1 MSLPNFLL
9 IGAYKA
15 GTTSLHR
22 YLREHPSVFMPRL
35 KEPNFFALEGGGKTP
50 PHRDHGSDILE
61 YQDYVR
67 LFQGAEDET
76 ALGEASP
83 MYLQSPQAPV
93 RIRHYIPH
101 ARLLVS
107 LRDPADA
114 VYSSYVM
121 DVRNGHEERGFSH
134 VLKQLTQ
141 DLTINPAAAPFYHQQ
156 LSRYYALFPRHQL
169 KVSLY
174 EDLRQ
179 EAASVVRNMYKTSGS
194 R

>member
-1 MSLPNFLL
+1 
-9 IGAYKA
+9 
-15 GTTSLHR
+15 
-22 YLREHPSVFMPRL
+22 
-35 KEPNFFALEGGGKTP
+35 
-50 PHRDHGSDILE
+50 
-61 YQDYVR
+61 
-67 LFQGAEDET
+67 
-76 ALGEASP
+76 